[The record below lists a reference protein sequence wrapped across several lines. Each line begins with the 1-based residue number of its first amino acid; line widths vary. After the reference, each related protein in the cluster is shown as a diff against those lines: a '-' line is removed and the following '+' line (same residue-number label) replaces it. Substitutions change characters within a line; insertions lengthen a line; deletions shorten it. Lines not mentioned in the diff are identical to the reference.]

1 MVRAVRQDRQMI
13 SEYVALYFK
22 RVLAPTFRLTDVLGV
37 LLPPIIAAY
46 QAYRGTPMLPDSGQ
60 DAFVFI
66 GYIAVAVLGLR
77 ILATPYLLWR
87 DDQAKIGGLTQ
98 RINDLEDIPASGA
111 RDAAREARKRLAHD
125 TATILSIAQQW
136 ISQPHLPDMA
146 EPLGNILRDSNQ
158 AMCGPDFVNE
168 CKDFVQV
175 AKILFSADQVLAEV
189 MECRRELAGHHK
201 NISESLTRPL
211 PQTSPQLL
219 LDKAEETTLRIP
231 RD

>member
-146 EPLGNILRDSNQ
+146 NPWEI
-158 AMCGPDFVNE
+158 
-168 CKDFVQV
+168 
-175 AKILFSADQVLAEV
+175 FSEIAIKPCADQILSMNV
-189 MECRRELAGHHK
+189 K
-201 NISESLTRPL
+201 TSYKSPKFYF
-211 PQTSPQLL
+211 PQI
-219 LDKAEETTLRIP
+219 KFWP
-231 RD
+231 R